1 MSESKKKAIPDTK
14 KRCAEA
20 KKITNKKIHS
30 DSTRNSIEN
39 TVREAAAVFF

>member
-20 KKITNKKIHS
+20 KKITNKKIQLRLDKKFH
-30 DSTRNSIEN
+30 
-39 TVREAAAVFF
+39 